1 MSIPVFGQYIG
12 WGLKYMKY
20 SQTNSV
26 TFSYV
31 DTVVLLVLML
41 LLLSFFVFFLFFLTL
56 NPESICLHYCL
67 ELYDDIL

>member
-12 WGLKYMKY
+12 WGLRYMKY

-41 LLLSFFVFFLFFLTL
+41 LLLSFFVFLIVFF
-56 NPESICLHYCL
+56 
-67 ELYDDIL
+67 